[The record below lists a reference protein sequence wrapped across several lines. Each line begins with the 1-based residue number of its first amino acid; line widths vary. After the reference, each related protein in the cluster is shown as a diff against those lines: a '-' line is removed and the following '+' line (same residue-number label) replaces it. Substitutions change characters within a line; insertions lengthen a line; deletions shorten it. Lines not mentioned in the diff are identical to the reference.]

1 MIYLFIVVNFP
12 ALPRLTLKSK
22 YKSEEIKTDQEKI
35 KKERNKKKRKLNE
48 KGKQTVKTQLKSHFG
63 SGSGK

>member
-22 YKSEEIKTDQEKI
+22 YKSEEIK
-35 KKERNKKKRKLNE
+35 NKKKSKN
-48 KGKQTVKTQLKSHFG
+48 GKNKKTEN
-63 SGSGK
+63 